1 VKVYFAGFEVFA
13 PDAENC
19 FAFIRREAIARGL
32 EPLTPSDN
40 RPPSKL
46 RGYAL
51 ASWIKRENM
60 RLIQEADAVVG
71 NISPF
76 RGPNMD
82 PGTAWEIGFAEALNK
97 PVALW
102 SEDKRFLEQ
111 RTDGC
116 AGLDLQ
122 GWSIEQFGLPE
133 NLMIAVNVHGVF
145 GSITEALDK
154 LKQLPATADER
165 RPAALV

>member
-1 VKVYFAGFEVFA
+1 MKVYFAGPEVFA
-13 PDAENC
+13 PDAENR
-19 FAFIRREAIARGL
+19 FAFIRREAIARGM
-32 EPLTPSDN
+32 EPLTPSDH

-60 RLIQEADAVVG
+60 RLIQESDAVVA

-82 PGTAWEIGFAEALNK
+82 PGAAWEIGFAEALNK
-97 PVALW
+97 PVLLW

-111 RTDGC
+111 RTDGR

-133 NLMIAVNVHGVF
+133 NLMIAINASGIS
-145 GSITEALDK
+145 GSITEVLDK
-154 LKQLPATADER
+154 LKQLSAVAGES
-165 RPAALV
+165 RPVELV